1 MLSILR
7 PHCCVGI
14 SQVKSWD
21 GGRVPGRA
29 KRKTRLLLGAE
40 RGSETRGQVGNGQVR
55 EGRTSLVT
63 GPCRRSYSEGMNG
76 EDQLQL

>member
-7 PHCCVGI
+7 PHGCVGI

-40 RGSETRGQVGNGQVR
+40 RGSVTRGQVGDGQVW
-55 EGRTSLVT
+55 EGWTSLVT
-63 GPCRRSYSEGMNG
+63 GPYHRSYSEGMNG
-76 EDQLQL
+76 EDRLQL

>member
-14 SQVKSWD
+14 SPVKSWD

-29 KRKTRLLLGAE
+29 KRKTRLLLGTE
-40 RGSETRGQVGNGQVR
+40 RGSETRGQATAR
-55 EGRTSLVT
+55 LGRAGVP
-63 GPCRRSYSEGMNG
+63 GYWACRTSYSEGMNG
-76 EDQLQL
+76 EDRLQL